1 MLAKLL
7 VYIRNVIRRCFKIFF
22 SEKTHFIW
30 NYLRPHI
37 LVHLKKEYKTDILA
51 DLKCACRAC
60 VHCNVKSRNLPRMI
74 DKTTHLVSDIYIT
87 ESSAQ
92 LYP

>member
-1 MLAKLL
+1 M
-7 VYIRNVIRRCFKIFF
+7 VFYDIF
-22 SEKTHFIW
+22 SDKTHVIW
-30 NYLRPHI
+30 NHSRPHI
-37 LVHLKKEYKTDILA
+37 LVHCKKEYKTDILE

-60 VHCNVKSRNLPRMI
+60 VHWYVKTRNLPRMI

-87 ESSAQ
+87 ERSAQ